1 MSRLPMLPGSRV
13 LAAAARLSRPEKPAQ
28 RASAGWQERVN
39 VNEQASRAEWP
50 VGCPDRI
57 EQSPETSAPRGGT
70 AAMARRNRFVEIDG
84 AGYA

>member
-50 VGCPDRI
+50 VGCHDRI
-57 EQSPETSAPRGGT
+57 AMNRNERRRT
-70 AAMARRNRFVEIDG
+70 AAMARRNRFVQIDG